1 MKIFNFFKNLLDKKN
16 NKKLM
21 NSLIMII
28 IMSII
33 GLIGLDI
40 IDISDKSQSNIKLV
54 NEKKISDKEY
64 ENPNTYNDTT
74 EKELEGIL
82 SQIVGVGDVN
92 VMITYETTSEVIP
105 AMNVTSSMEESQEKD
120 SQGGIRTTKQENTSK
135 NIVTNNQQKNLVV
148 IKEIKPEIRGVVV
161 VAQGAENIIVKNSII
176 DAVKTVFQIPSH
188 KVMVY
193 EKK

>member
-16 NKKLM
+16 SKKLM
-21 NSLIMII
+21 NSLILII
-28 IMSII
+28 IISVI

-40 IDISDKSQSNIKLV
+40 IDISDTSQSNIKLV
-54 NEKKISDKEY
+54 NEKKVSDKEY
-64 ENPNTYNDTT
+64 ENPDTYNDTT

-82 SQIVGVGDVN
+82 SQIKGVGEVD

-120 SQGGIRTTKQENTSK
+120 SEGGTRTTKQENISK
-135 NIVTNNQQKNLVV
+135 NVVTNNQQQDLVV
-148 IKEIKPEIRGVVV
+148 IKEIKPDIRGVVV
-161 VAQGAENIIVKNSII
+161 VAQGVENIVVKNSII
-176 DAVKTVFQIPSH
+176 EAVRTVFQIPSY